1 MRKLVCLILAGMLT
15 VSEVFAAEQS
25 SVMNFNDSVT
35 HDEAGVEWTPSG
47 DPVLSSVQSISGGK
61 SLYLDGNSYLQAKNT
76 QPFDFP
82 REFTLE
88 AWIFPQQ
95 FVTDH
100 YSGATFTVFS
110 RWLHG
115 VRTLYLVNI
124 DRVDD
129 STGTLSFYTDFAG
142 MTSIA
147 SKTPVPLN
155 KWTHVAVTRDSE
167 KVVRLFVNGHL
178 EAEGRLTQD
187 FTGTDYPMTIGAS
200 SNAMRKSVGY
210 IDDWHVY
217 KKCMYTASFTVS
229 SRADTKPDSQKNEV
243 FSIADEIRKF
253 KGLLDDG
260 IITQEEFDAAK
271 KKLLGL

>member
-1 MRKLVCLILAGMLT
+1 MRKLVCLILAGMFI

-47 DPVLSSVQSISGGK
+47 DPVLSSTQSISGGK

-76 QPFDFP
+76 QPFDLP

-95 FVTDH
+95 FGTDH
-100 YSGATFTVFS
+100 YGGATFTVFS

-115 VRTLYLVNI
+115 IRTLYLVNV

-142 MTSIA
+142 TASIA
-147 SKTPVPLN
+147 GKTAVPLN
-155 KWTHVAVTRDSE
+155 KWTHAAVTRDSE
-167 KVVRLFVNGHL
+167 KVVRLFVNGHI
-178 EAEGRLTQD
+178 EAEGRFTQD
-187 FTGTDYPMTIGAS
+187 FTSTDYLMTIGAS

-217 KKCMYTASFTVS
+217 KKCMYTGSFTVS
-229 SRADTKPDSQKNEV
+229 PRADNKPDSQKHEV
-243 FSIADEIRKF
+243 YSIADEIRKF